1 MNSKNACVL
10 KKKEKET
17 FIHPGTRKE
26 NPTTKAH
33 LKQESCLTWGVSVLD
48 DSCFEFLW
56 LLLVAAKQQMKLKQK
71 HSLVLIFKKADF
83 QALTVLG

>member
-1 MNSKNACVL
+1 MLVSLK
-10 KKKEKET
+10 KKKEKKHLYTLELE
-17 FIHPGTRKE
+17 KK

-56 LLLVAAKQQMKLKQK
+56 LLLVAAKQQMKL
-71 HSLVLIFKKADF
+71 
-83 QALTVLG
+83 

>member
-10 KKKEKET
+10 KKKKKHLYT
-17 FIHPGTRKE
+17 RTRKKKFMSE
-26 NPTTKAH
+26 KLNPTTKAH

-56 LLLVAAKQQMKLKQK
+56 LLLVAAKQQMKL
-71 HSLVLIFKKADF
+71 
-83 QALTVLG
+83 